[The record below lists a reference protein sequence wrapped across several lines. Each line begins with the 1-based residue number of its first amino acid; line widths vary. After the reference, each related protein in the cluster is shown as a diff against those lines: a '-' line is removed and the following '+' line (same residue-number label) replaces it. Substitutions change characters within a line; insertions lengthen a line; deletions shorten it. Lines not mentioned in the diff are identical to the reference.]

1 MKKKISLFTFV
12 FLFLGI
18 VGNIAQTTRYVNP
31 DGLCGGNTP
40 CYTTIQAAINASAS
54 SDIIVVVAGT
64 FHERLVINK
73 SLTLQG
79 AQYGVDPT
87 PAGARTN
94 PANESVVDL
103 VGVPLANPNVLV
115 EIASGVSNVTVD
127 GFTLNGSQVFNYA
140 DEAVVR
146 TWNNDIVISNNI
158 VDGYYGL
165 LPKGGSDFTAS
176 YNRITVN
183 KVGITVQPNPAINVA
198 LTGNKI
204 VPGTTPASDAAGIYM
219 TGVNLCTVS
228 FNDVSGFNN
237 GNGCGG
243 SNNTQIVFT
252 GNTFSGNKKGIN
264 IWGTT
269 TYITIENNTLSNSV
283 DCGLNIKGDHLT
295 INENNFINN
304 VRGAVIDKHVL
315 NTEYVTFYH
324 NTFTGNSGYSLEV
337 GAAVVMTVDAEYN
350 YWGTVDPSGVMAE
363 ISGNADYIPWCNGDF
378 SICNYVLPVHN
389 ITQGTHYA
397 TIQAAIIAANT
408 GDEIHVDAGT
418 YNENLVITKGLKLVG
433 AGREVTVV
441 NAAIA
446 DYTLKIKGNASPP
459 MAGDLWIEGFTFSDS
474 GNLYWMIVES
484 DHIPAAYKLT
494 FQNNKIADGGGYG
507 WWDYHSHGSLDCL
520 NNIFINLSYA
530 FQLEGWDTSPVT
542 IQGNEFVA
550 SHYWIEGGITY
561 PDYPPVG
568 INPFTYGGLDCNNKY
583 LIKNNTFHDYTD
595 NGYGVVVNGGYP
607 GQTNAKYTNVEINGN
622 TFSNVGL
629 EDIRLRNRSVSGED
643 VTAGVHNGLVLYNT
657 CSGSERGL
665 SVRGY
670 NPGTVV
676 RSNSLTNCSVYE
688 VENTGSVIV
697 DAGGNWLGSN
707 LSATFLPYITGLVD
721 YTPWLDTGTDIS
733 GDPGFQGDFSTLWVD
748 DDSPQAGTTGRI
760 QEGIN
765 LVSGSTVNVAAGTY
779 TEQITINKAL
789 TLNGSDGAV
798 LDGTG
803 LAPTWT
809 TGIKI
814 KSGNVTLNNMD
825 VQDYTQDGIICGYEA
840 STPGNLQN
848 IHITNCKVSNIQPG
862 YWGFGIYVGYESE
875 GFTYVPPKLTQH
887 LDYSGLL
894 IENNEITNTAC
905 SGLVLQSITASTGE
919 LIVRNNYIHDISTND
934 AVWIDCARTILL
946 ENNVLDNNLWG
957 IDFTAIPEP
966 WYTLNGQYS
975 AKDITITGNEVTNS
989 VEEGIALYNAWPGTI
1004 EIHQNQIYGNETG
1017 VYNFLSAYVDATYN
1031 YWGDATGPHH
1041 PVNNP
1046 GGLGD
1051 EVSDYV
1057 LFDPWYTDP
1066 GMQFLNLVDIGLFE
1080 TTCAD
1085 FEVRLRP
1092 GMDITDAYLTNLVF
1106 TLKWPVGTV
1115 NLIDINSTFVAQ
1127 QGPVQQSGGYN
1138 YAIFV
1143 GVPFF
1148 TNLNWTAGTEYVV
1161 MTFSH
1166 DESGSGTC
1174 TIEIGDDAFTAANNA
1189 DYYFE
1194 LLGEDLTGV
1203 IYHNAENVYLGP
1215 CDAQIKAFLNGPY
1228 NAGTGMMDNTLYTAS
1243 QIPLS
1248 QPYNVPPWNYNGTE
1262 SVASIPADVVDWV
1275 LVELR
1280 TGPLETELFE
1290 RKAAFIMTDGS
1301 IRKYDDITRG
1311 VKFDDIIVGDSYY
1324 LVVWHR
1330 NHMPVMSGAGVAL
1343 PNATVYDFTDYTTTQ
1358 PYGYPSL
1365 VQIEMPLPNPTSGI
1379 YGMIAGDVNANG
1391 ELKYSGAGNDRGLI
1405 IAKIVAVTGSPLLTN
1420 VITNGYWMEDVNLN
1434 NEVKYVGSANDRE
1447 YIVQNLNYLT
1457 GLPYLHL
1464 LYQCLVPGA
1473 YTAKAAAG
1481 GNGMLDISMKET
1493 PATVTVSLKS
1503 NGLIETGTIDNLQ
1516 FTLGWKEGDTYIEEI
1531 LQGFT
1536 TAYGLIADGPAM
1548 ENDGW
1553 LYQVYVSV
1561 TPVALPEMY
1570 AGDEV
1575 EVMTI
1580 TKAGEPVGDRLQIMS
1595 NAFTAVNNADYY
1607 VSVWGSNF
1615 TGMIAGNL
1623 TLAGD
1628 PLESNR
1634 LRIYPNPVSQG
1645 YVTLYAEGMKGML
1658 DVSITDL
1665 TGKVL
1670 VTESW
1675 ETMNSGTIKKIDV
1688 SSLSKG
1694 VYLISIKGKDITT
1707 NDRLV
1712 IQ

>member
-1 MKKKISLFTFV
+1 MKRN
-12 FLFLGI
+12 LFLMKLAVVTLMIGLAI
-18 VGNIAQTTRYVNP
+18 NLPAQTTYVNAL
-31 DGLCGGNTP
+31 G
-40 CYTTIQAAINASAS
+40 AASGWY
-54 SDIIVVVAGT
+54 SDDTRGATGT
-64 FHERLVINK
+64 
-73 SLTLQG
+73 
-79 AQYGVDPT
+79 
-87 PAGARTN
+87 
-94 PANESVVDL
+94 DL
-103 VGVPLANPNVLV
+103 VGLTLTLYGKPGQIPTAADDILIAQQISFAAGPGNVGALKMDKTTSGGGWSKCTTSLV
-115 EIASGVSNVTVD
+115 NEAGHATGDSWLNGFFCDYRYYTNSTAEVTVPKIGIQSTD
-127 GFTLNGSQVFNYA
+127 WGTGVGQSQYGFTALRSGEQVWDLILVDWRGTNPGWAVNSWASFTTDKDTQCWRIYRQGGNGFFPATPSVSLSLQEIYNDAYWGPKIFGAGAKVVSFQFGVGSSTQTSTSYIDYVETNLLNGGNRVDFM
-140 DEAVVR
+140 
-146 TWNNDIVISNNI
+146 SN
-158 VDGYYGL
+158 
-165 LPKGGSDFTAS
+165 
-176 YNRITVN
+176 
-183 KVGITVQPNPAINVA
+183 
-198 LTGNKI
+198 
-204 VPGTTPASDAAGIYM
+204 
-219 TGVNLCTVS
+219 
-228 FNDVSGFNN
+228 
-237 GNGCGG
+237 
-243 SNNTQIVFT
+243 
-252 GNTFSGNKKGIN
+252 
-264 IWGTT
+264 
-269 TYITIENNTLSNSV
+269 
-283 DCGLNIKGDHLT
+283 
-295 INENNFINN
+295 
-304 VRGAVIDKHVL
+304 
-315 NTEYVTFYH
+315 
-324 NTFTGNSGYSLEV
+324 
-337 GAAVVMTVDAEYN
+337 
-350 YWGTVDPSGVMAE
+350 
-363 ISGNADYIPWCNGDF
+363 
-378 SICNYVLPVHN
+378 LPVHN
-389 ITQGTHYA
+389 ITQGTDYA
-397 TIQAAIIAANT
+397 TIQAAVTAANA

-418 YNENLVITKGLKLVG
+418 FNESVTTNKSLKLVG
-433 AGREVTVV
+433 AGCGQTIWRGTTITGRSLSIVRNNTVPANIHVEITGFSFETENNQTIRGSWSVSYTQALTLDIHDNCFAHVNSRHPGIDFALYVNGANQTPRGAQGAMRVYDNLFDVVT
-441 NAAIA
+441 
-446 DYTLKIKGNASPP
+446 
-459 MAGDLWIEGFTFSDS
+459 
-474 GNLYWMIVES
+474 
-484 DHIPAAYKLT
+484 
-494 FQNNKIADGGGYG
+494 GGVLFEYCRAV
-507 WWDYHSHGSLDCL
+507 DV
-520 NNIFINLSYA
+520 I
-530 FQLEGWDTSPVT
+530 
-542 IQGNEFVA
+542 
-550 SHYWIEGGITY
+550 
-561 PDYPPVG
+561 
-568 INPFTYGGLDCNNKY
+568 
-583 LIKNNTFHDYTD
+583 NNTFNVTYEAVTFNYYTNAGICGEQLVQGNVFTHIPVD
-595 NGYGVVVNGGYP
+595 WAFAMNNWHGSGTYTVLPSTVTNNLITATGFAYAILYGVEAPQTQPHNFTIYNNAILSGTIIVWGGGSGQGVLNASVNWWGSASSP
-607 GQTNAKYTNVEINGN
+607 AARIN
-622 TFSNVGL
+622 
-629 EDIRLRNRSVSGED
+629 
-643 VTAGVHNGLVLYNT
+643 TAG
-657 CSGSERGL
+657 
-665 SVRGY
+665 
-670 NPGTVV
+670 TV
-676 RSNSLTNCSVYE
+676 
-688 VENTGSVIV
+688 
-697 DAGGNWLGSN
+697 D
-707 LSATFLPYITGLVD
+707 F
-721 YTPWLDTGTDIS
+721 TPWLDTGTDIS
-733 GDPGFQGDFSTLWVD
+733 GDPGFQGDFATLWVD
-748 DDSPQAGTTGRI
+748 DNSPQTGTAGRI

-765 LVSGSTVNVAAGTY
+765 LVSGSTVNVLPGTY
-779 TEQITINKAL
+779 NEGPQVVIGKDVTVTGADKATTIIHPTANTGTSGDARGWFL
-789 TLNGSDGAV
+789 VQPGYELNLSQV
-798 LDGTG
+798 TLDGTG
-803 LAPTWT
+803 FLIWQGIRHLGEGTIDQVDFVNIRYNESTAYQGVAVAAFGAPDMNVDISHCSF
-809 TGIKI
+809 TGI
-814 KSGNVTLNNMD
+814 GRVGVLYFGT
-825 VQDYTQDGIICGYEA
+825 G
-840 STPGNLQN
+840 
-848 IHITNCKVSNIQPG
+848 ITNSLYSYN
-862 YWGFGIYVGYESE
+862 
-875 GFTYVPPKLTQH
+875 TYTGKGAGNW
-887 LDYSGLL
+887 LDYGVEFGGGAKGTIDNSSF
-894 IENNEITNTAC
+894 TNC
-905 SGLVLQSITASTGE
+905 YGVAS
-919 LIVRNNYIHDISTND
+919 D
-934 AVWIDCARTILL
+934 AS
-946 ENNVLDNNLWG
+946 E
-957 IDFTAIPEP
+957 
-966 WYTLNGQYS
+966 S
-975 AKDITITGNEVTNS
+975 AGVMGTEYYGDGTEMTVTNS
-989 VEEGIALYNAWPGTI
+989 NVNNNLNGIFVGYDDTETTVA
-1004 EIHQNQIYGNETG
+1004 EIHQNVITGNTNYA
-1017 VYNFLSAYVDATYN
+1017 VYCTQPTQWADATLN

-1694 VYLISIKGKDITT
+1694 VYLISIKGKDIMT